1 MRLRTEGGVTFFDLP
16 EWEVRGARAIYSTRR
31 GGVSEGPYSQLNIG
45 FHVGDDPAAVAENRR
60 RLATATEMP
69 LASWVLGE
77 QVHGCAVRVVGQ
89 SQRGAGAWDMKSAL
103 PASDAL
109 IGHQPGL
116 VLGVHTADCVPVY
129 LYDPVRRAIAM
140 IHAGWRGTVAGIAG
154 MTVMAL
160 ATHLGSTPAE
170 LLALIGPSIGP
181 ADYRVDQKVF
191 DALSLRYTWAG
202 AVLEPAGEGQ
212 WHCDLWEANR
222 RQLLDAGLHAEAIAV
237 TGLST
242 ASHLDLF
249 YSHRAEAGHTGRQLA
264 ALCLL

>member
-1 MRLRTEGGVTFFDLP
+1 MTALTIASLPSGDCRGCQEALLSLSDHTGDWLRYDSGGVTGWSPGMVPWPQTSSTAGTERRIRVTMRLRTEGGVTFFDLP

-89 SQRGAGAWDMKSAL
+89 SQRGAGAWEMKSAL

-116 VLGVHTADCVPVY
+116 VLGVHTAD
-129 LYDPVRRAIAM
+129 
-140 IHAGWRGTVAGIAG
+140 
-154 MTVMAL
+154 
-160 ATHLGSTPAE
+160 
-170 LLALIGPSIGP
+170 
-181 ADYRVDQKVF
+181 
-191 DALSLRYTWAG
+191 
-202 AVLEPAGEGQ
+202 
-212 WHCDLWEANR
+212 
-222 RQLLDAGLHAEAIAV
+222 
-237 TGLST
+237 
-242 ASHLDLF
+242 
-249 YSHRAEAGHTGRQLA
+249 
-264 ALCLL
+264 